1 MSSIERFLKATGK
14 RILWGRLRRLTSRC
28 LLAASAYLAVYFL
41 AVLMIT
47 NMSLTT
53 NGLLL
58 GPGLALIAWLVLTPL
73 QWWPLRNPRLVAA
86 YIENRDPSIA
96 LSLRSGLDF
105 LERKTDHA
113 DAERQGQLSRLYLR
127 DLEQRLES
135 YFFQDKTYKP
145 WGRYALLAT
154 ALVAGIWVI
163 YGTRLQEKFYNS
175 PQSFGQ
181 THLNLAEGSIT
192 IFEPE
197 YTQIPGRTLPL
208 KPGTFQAFP
217 GSRVRMLV
225 QIPDQR
231 TKLSI
236 KIGEN
241 EPIPLA
247 NDGEDHVSHEFIL
260 LEPTTVVF
268 NKTDVSGQTDPY
280 QFDTK
285 EDTPPEIELRSH
297 TPEGLISTLDPLLI
311 EAEVKDDFGT
321 QELEAVI
328 TWEDGEKR
336 LPLTV
341 PVGRKRF
348 FLSRNQWYLSDLGVE
363 EIDTF
368 SIYLE
373 AKDNNPING
382 PGVGQSQ
389 ALTYEL
395 ESPEKK
401 YDEFIELAKL
411 LLDRMTNTLG
421 DNLDTVYTSVSD
433 RPNVTQAKAMGE
445 QIQENLYRSL
455 DMTNKLIGMVRETPT
470 ITRLDQNFLYQFRE
484 GVSRR
489 ARIRTEM
496 GYLFGQ
502 IQSPA
507 SRRGFNSAGNPFGR
521 LVTYH
526 GQEESKLEDL
536 TYELL
541 LQLKMWA
548 ILELERQNNQLEE
561 SLNQMQ
567 EMLDNAENMDSEE
580 LMKQFEKLMD
590 QVMKDFQ
597 KMMAQ
602 AAEQMDMNMQEFMN
616 MDAFEMDQDQMQSL
630 KEQIMEALREG
641 DLDKAKKLMEEMRNM
656 MQQSSQ
662 NMQAQMGEMSPEMAK
677 MMEQMR
683 EFMGLLREMKTQ
695 EEALARDT
703 MDLKREMDEKM
714 GGNGAELP
722 EQDQQRFEDVM
733 KRIHERMASLHDSL
747 VDVQTGDLI
756 EDAQRQVLELER
768 EIETNNNLDNM
779 DRQRMM
785 NLKNALDREVQ
796 YLTRDGLESLK
807 GNTGRSLEQTETM
820 QDYLEQG
827 ELMLALET
835 GLKLESMLLRGERL
849 SDPLI
854 SSELVKDAQPSERY
868 AESREDLKQVND
880 ALKNLKNMLE
890 NNRRQFMEQT
900 GENRQQQLAE
910 TQQKIREML
919 QDFQQ
924 KAQDTLGESPMFKR
938 LQDIESFMRVAEQ
951 RLGEARLD
959 GAHNYEQQAIQRIGE
974 LMEQMQQSQQPHPRP
989 GQRQF
994 VFNQGQ
1000 EGWNGDPT
1008 RDFFIPESEK
1018 RASKDAVKE
1027 AVRKQ
1032 LDKNLPESYSKEIRK
1047 YYEKLMDQ

>member
-1 MSSIERFLKATGK
+1 MTQLERFLKVTGN
-14 RILWGRLRRLTSRC
+14 RILRGRMRRLTSRC
-28 LLAASAYLAVYFL
+28 LLAASAYLCLYFI
-41 AVLMIT
+41 AVLAIT
-47 NMSLTT
+47 NMSLTST
-53 NGLLL
+53 GLLL
-58 GPGLALIAWLVLTPL
+58 GPVLAALAWLILLPM
-73 QWWPLRNPRLVAA
+73 QWWPLRNGRKVAA
-86 YIENRDPSIA
+86 YIEERDPQMA
-96 LSLRSGLDF
+96 LRLRSGLDF
-105 LERKTDHA
+105 IEEKTDRA
-113 DAERQGQLSRLYLR
+113 DEARQGQLSKLYLN
-127 DLEQRLES
+127 DLEKRLDG
-135 YFFQDKTYKP
+135 YFFEDKKFKP
-145 WGRYALLAT
+145 WGRYALSAT
-154 ALVAGIWVI
+154 ALVAAVWLM
-163 YGTRLQEKFYNS
+163 YGERLREKFYNS
-175 PQSFGQ
+175 PQVLGQ

-225 QIPDQR
+225 QVPDDR

-236 KIGEN
+236 KIGEKDS
-241 EPIPLA
+241 IPMEQTA
-247 NDGEDHVSHEFIL
+247 EGHVSHEFIL

-268 NKTDVSGQTDPY
+268 HKQGDGSGQTDPY
-280 QFDTK
+280 RFDAK
-285 EDTPPEIELRSH
+285 EDTAPEIELRSH

-311 EAEVKDDFGT
+311 EAEIKDDFGT

-328 TWEDGEKR
+328 TWDGGEKR
-336 LPLTV
+336 LPLNV

-348 FLSRNQWYLSDLGVE
+348 FLSRNQWYLSDLGVDDV
-363 EIDTF
+363 DTF

-382 PGVGQSQ
+382 PGIGQSQ
-389 ALTYEL
+389 SLTYEL

-433 RPNVTQAKAMGE
+433 TGNITQAKAMGE

-470 ITRLDQNFLYQFRE
+470 VTRLDQTFLYSFRE
-484 GVSRR
+484 GVSRQ

-502 IQSPA
+502 LQAPA
-507 SRRGFNSAGNPFGR
+507 QLRSLNNGNPFSR

-526 GQEESKLEDL
+526 GQEETKLEDL

-561 SLNQMQ
+561 SLDQMQ
-567 EMLDNAENMDSEE
+567 EMLDNAENMDSDE
-580 LMKQFEKLMD
+580 LMKQFEKLME

-641 DLDKAKKLMEEMRNM
+641 DMEKAKKLMEQMRNM

-662 NMQAQMGEMSPEMAK
+662 NMQAQMGEMSPEMMK

-695 EEALARDT
+695 EETLARDT
-703 MDLKREMDEKM
+703 MDLKRELDQQM

-722 EQDQQRFEDVM
+722 EGEQQRFQDLM
-733 KRIHERMASLHDSL
+733 KQIHERLEKLHEGL
-747 VDVQTGDLI
+747 VDLETGDLI
-756 EDAQRQVLELER
+756 EEAQRQVLQLDQELE
-768 EIETNNNLDNM
+768 NNNQLDNM
-779 DRQRMM
+779 ERQRMM
-785 NLKNALDREVQ
+785 NVRNALSREVQ

-820 QDYLEQG
+820 QEYLEQG

-854 SSELVKDAQPSERY
+854 SSEIVKDAQPSERY
-868 AESREDLKQVND
+868 TESRQDLRQVND

-890 NNRRQFMEQT
+890 DNRRQFMEQN
-900 GENRQQQLAE
+900 GESRQQQLAE
-910 TQQKIREML
+910 SQQKIREML

-924 KAQDTLGESPMFKR
+924 RAQDTLGESPMFKR
-938 LQDIESFMRVAEQ
+938 LEDIENFMRVAQQ
-951 RLGEARLD
+951 RLGESRLD
-959 GAHNYEQQAIQRIGE
+959 SAHNYEQQAIQRIGE
-974 LMEQMQQSQQPHPRP
+974 LMEQMQQSQQPYPRP
-989 GQRQF
+989 GQQQF
-994 VFNQGQ
+994 VFNQGP